1 MFNFGFLEN
10 AGSSKEVYV
19 LRYGIEATSVRV
31 VVDGRDVPTLKVARH
46 PVHKGFMMESCWA
59 LYTAF
64 PMPAPGEGLDDDD
77 LSVSVEDQVDE
88 VDEWNRRART
98 VVFAP

>member
-1 MFNFGFLEN
+1 
-10 AGSSKEVYV
+10 
-19 LRYGIEATSVRV
+19 
-31 VVDGRDVPTLKVARH
+31 
-46 PVHKGFMMESCWA
+46 MMESCWA

-64 PMPAPGEGLDDDD
+64 PMPAPGEGLDDED

>member
-1 MFNFGFLEN
+1 MKN
-10 AGSSKEVYV
+10 Y
-19 LRYGIEATSVRV
+19 RV
-31 VVDGRDVPTLKVARH
+31 HPTHWLISTQVPTLKVARH

>member
-1 MFNFGFLEN
+1 MKN
-10 AGSSKEVYV
+10 Y
-19 LRYGIEATSVRV
+19 RV
-31 VVDGRDVPTLKVARH
+31 HPTHWLISTQVPTLKVARH
-46 PVHKGFMMESCWA
+46 PVHKDFIMESCWA

-77 LSVSVEDQVDE
+77 LHVTVEDQVDE

-98 VVFAP
+98 AVFAP

>member
-1 MFNFGFLEN
+1 MED
-10 AGSSKEVYV
+10 
-19 LRYGIEATSVRV
+19 EAAIQDERAVNLISTQ
-31 VVDGRDVPTLKVARH
+31 VARH
-46 PVHKGFMMESCWA
+46 PVHKGFIMESCWA

-64 PMPAPGEGLDDDD
+64 PMPAPGNGLDDED